1 MTDPRPSCRELV
13 RSLPQAVLGL
23 GPQGEVVQMNPAA
36 GRLLGV
42 EPEQAVG
49 RKFSQVFAG
58 QLGQGEEIFRTIA
71 SALAKGKAISW
82 MVIPL
87 ADAKGGE
94 QRYVWLS
101 AAPLPQGG
109 LGVAMADVSQQERV
123 RREQQQQKARA
134 TGHAALLEREMKGLE
149 QRLRQSSRLRLWA
162 ALVIILLFA
171 GTGLYAW
178 TRVHRASPAEQEFTG
193 GGQGGQAAV
202 YTVRTQPLNY
212 SISLS
217 GIIEP
222 FETINLLSPFGGR
235 ILQRHFDYGQ
245 KVPKGHLLLKLDT
258 SELELKLRDAE
269 VAAIK
274 AQENYLRLK
283 DWKNSDTV
291 LQARRQLDK
300 ALNDLEVIQQ
310 KLQESRMLYKQG
322 IIPLD
327 EYRSLKEQV
336 DNQKISLATLKDQ
349 LRTAIAK
356 GSALN
361 LKVARLQRDNARA
374 KLAQLQRQIKQSRI
388 TAPVVGVV
396 IKPSGAH
403 GGKQAKTIE
412 VGYEVA
418 RGQVLLALGNLERL
432 TVVTHVGELNVAKLR
447 KGQKVTI
454 TSYAFPGLALK
465 GRIDT
470 VSSQASPG
478 SDGGPPTFLVKVV
491 TDKLTPGQQ
500 GKLRLGMSASL
511 RVDISSRPKAL
522 VVPINAVHAGPRG
535 ERTVTLALPDG
546 GAKQVP
552 VKTGLTTPE
561 MVEITAGLKP
571 GDRVVLPAVPAA
583 AP

>member
-1 MTDPRPSCRELV
+1 LV
-13 RSLPQAVLGL
+13 RGLPQAVLGL

-36 GRLLGV
+36 GRLLGA

-58 QLGQGEEIFRTIA
+58 QLEQGEELFRTIA
-71 SALAKGKAISW
+71 SAQAKGKAISGL
-82 MVIPL
+82 VVPL
-87 ADAKGGE
+87 TDSKGT

-101 AAPLPQGG
+101 ITPLSGG
-109 LGVAMADVSQQERV
+109 GTGVAMADVSQQERT
-123 RREQQQQKARA
+123 RREQQHQKAQV
-134 TGHAALLEREMKGLE
+134 TGRAALLEKEIKRLD

-162 ALVIILLFA
+162 ALVVILLFA
-171 GTGLYAW
+171 GAGWYAW
-178 TRVHRASPAEQEFTG
+178 TRTHQASQTGQEFSG
-193 GGQGGQAAV
+193 GKQGGQAAI
-202 YTVRTQPLNY
+202 YTVRTQPLSY

-217 GIIEP
+217 GTIEP

-258 SELELKLRDAE
+258 SELEMKLRDAE

-274 AQENYLRLK
+274 AQENYHKLK
-283 DWKNSDTV
+283 NWKNSDTV
-291 LQARRQLDK
+291 LQAQRQLNK
-300 ALNDLEVIQQ
+300 ALNNLEVTQQ
-310 KLQESRMLYKQG
+310 KLQESRMLYKRG

-349 LRTAIAK
+349 LRAAIDK

-374 KLAQLQRQIKQSRI
+374 KLARLQRQIKQSRI

-396 IKPSGAH
+396 IRPSGAH

-447 KGQKVTI
+447 KGQRVTI

-465 GRIDT
+465 GRINT

-478 SDGGPPTFLVKVV
+478 SDAGPPTFLVKVA
-491 TDKLTPGQQ
+491 TDKLTPEQQ
-500 GKLRLGMSASL
+500 GKLRLGMSADL
-511 RVDISSRPKAL
+511 RVQILSRPKAL
-522 VVPINAVHAGPRG
+522 VVPIDAVRSGPQGGR
-535 ERTVTLALPDG
+535 VLTLALPG
-546 GAKQVP
+546 GGTKQVP
-552 VKTGLTTPE
+552 VKTGLTTPD
-561 MVEITAGLKP
+561 MVEITSGLKP
-571 GDRVVLPAVPAA
+571 GDRVVLPAGPAA
-583 AP
+583 P